1 MGNLHAIM
9 GKRVIVCRA
18 VDSAGDRHIIVKV
31 VNY

>member
-1 MGNLHAIM
+1 MGNLHVIM

-18 VDSAGDRHIIVKV
+18 VDSAGDRHIIVKA

>member
-9 GKRVIVCRA
+9 GKRVMVCRV
-18 VDSAGDRHIIVKV
+18 VDSAGDWHIIVKA